1 MSELIN
7 EVGLANSETSTPVKE
22 VKKCSKCGATLPVS
36 YFSSYG
42 KRTKTYCKSCK
53 GLDIPCDDKFKE
65 FESRELILEL
75 RARGYKGKLS
85 KTITKEVVI

>member
-7 EVGLANSETSTPVKE
+7 EVSLANSETSTPVKE
-22 VKKCSKCGATLPVS
+22 TKRCSQCGAILPVS

-42 KRTKTYCKSCK
+42 KRTKTMCKACE
-53 GLDIPCDDKFKE
+53 GLDIPCDERFKE

>member
-7 EVGLANSETSTPVKE
+7 EANLANSETSTPVKGMRR
-22 VKKCSKCGATLPVS
+22 CSQCGAVLPVS

-42 KRTKTYCKSCK
+42 KRIKTICKSCE
-53 GLDIPCDDKFKE
+53 GLDIPCNERLKD

>member
-7 EVGLANSETSTPVKE
+7 EVSLADSKTSTPVKE
-22 VKKCSKCGATLPVS
+22 MKKCSQCGATLPIS

-42 KRTKTYCKSCK
+42 KRTKSICKSCE
-53 GLDIPCDDKFKE
+53 GLDIPCDERLKD

>member
-7 EVGLANSETSTPVKE
+7 EANLANSETSTPVKE
-22 VKKCSKCGATLPVS
+22 MRKCSRCGEVLPVS

-42 KRTKTYCKSCK
+42 KRIKTYCKSCE
-53 GLDIPCDDKFKE
+53 GIDIPCDERLKD

>member
-7 EVGLANSETSTPVKE
+7 EVSLANSETSTPVKGMR
-22 VKKCSKCGATLPVS
+22 KCVQCGAVLPVS

-42 KRTKTYCKSCK
+42 KRIKTICKSCE
-53 GLDIPCDDKFKE
+53 GLDVPCDDRLKD

-75 RARGYKGKLS
+75 RARGYKGELT
-85 KTITKEVVI
+85 KTITKKVVI

>member
-7 EVGLANSETSTPVKE
+7 EVSLANSETSTPVKE
-22 VKKCSKCGATLPVS
+22 MRKCAQCGAVLPVS

-42 KRTKTYCKSCK
+42 KRIKTICKSCE
-53 GLDIPCDDKFKE
+53 GLDVPCDDRLKD

-75 RARGYKGKLS
+75 RARGYKGELT
-85 KTITKEVVI
+85 KTITKKVVI